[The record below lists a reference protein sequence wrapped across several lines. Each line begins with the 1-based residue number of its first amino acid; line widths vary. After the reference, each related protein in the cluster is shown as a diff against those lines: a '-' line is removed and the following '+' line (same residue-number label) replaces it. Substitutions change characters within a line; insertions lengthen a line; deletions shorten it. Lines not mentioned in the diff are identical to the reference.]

1 MSLDEIFAA
10 NGGLATTRQL
20 LDVISID
27 WHMGPKAL
35 LHYRLKV
42 TRLQECGWLSV
53 PMTVSDVRGDPA
65 GLVGRIAMYLDQR
78 LPG

>member
-1 MSLDEIFAA
+1 MSLYEIFAA

-35 LHYRLKV
+35 AKPSGV
-42 TRLQECGWLSV
+42 V
-53 PMTVSDVRGDPA
+53 
-65 GLVGRIAMYLDQR
+65 
-78 LPG
+78 